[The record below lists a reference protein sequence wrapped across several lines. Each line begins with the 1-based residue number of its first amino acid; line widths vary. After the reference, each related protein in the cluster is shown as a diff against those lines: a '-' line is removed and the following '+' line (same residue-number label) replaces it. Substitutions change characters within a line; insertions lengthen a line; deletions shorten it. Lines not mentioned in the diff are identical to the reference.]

1 MVQHHNVLHS
11 MAQHSTA
18 QHDAAQQLS
27 LPKQASLLA
36 LQLLVSAHCQTVLCY
51 PISGSYQVCMACVN
65 RCEAAGATVKDGG
78 DPKPS
83 EFNLSE
89 TWQASSKLQQLCA
102 EGLGRSTADLV
113 KSRQS
118 QGVLAG
124 RLM

>member
-1 MVQHHNVLHS
+1 MVWMS
-11 MAQHSTA
+11 
-18 QHDAAQQLS
+18 
-27 LPKQASLLA
+27 
-36 LQLLVSAHCQTVLCY
+36 
-51 PISGSYQVCMACVN
+51 
-65 RCEAAGATVKDGG
+65 RCEAAGVNMKSGG

-102 EGLGRSTADLV
+102 EGLGCSTADLI

-118 QGVLAG
+118 QGLLAG